1 VAQQQLNSSSTLNYI
16 KKFLLSFILLKHTIN
31 TLLMLRTS
39 FLIIACMCYV
49 ASAFAQKFNGINSN
63 MGNLFQLS
71 DAKTRSISPENFT
84 GEKGKGGLATTGT
97 GTSASRDLGQTWK
110 VSPSIVIKSK
120 TTYTIAEMDGP
131 GSIQHIWMTPTGNWR
146 YTIMRVYWDDET
158 TPSIEAPVGDFFCMG
173 WGKYSPLQSLAVAV
187 NPGSAFNCYWPMPFR
202 KKCRITME
210 NIADEDM
217 YLYYQVDYILTDVPD
232 DAAYFHAQFRRTNPL
247 PYKQDYVLADG
258 IKGRGQYVGTYLA
271 VGVSN
276 NGWWGEGEIK
286 FFMDDDT
293 KFPTI
298 CGTGTEDYF
307 CGSYDFDTRKKNDA
321 GVETVNYTEFCSP
334 YTGMPQVIRGDGHY
348 DVMQRFGLYRWHITD
363 PIRFEKNL
371 RVTIQSLGW
380 RHDGRY
386 LPQQNDMASV
396 VFWYQTEPHASFPKL
411 PERDLLEVN

>member
-1 VAQQQLNSSSTLNYI
+1 MKRKL
-16 KKFLLSFILLKHTIN
+16 
-31 TLLMLRTS
+31 
-39 FLIIACMCYV
+39 LIIASSLLSCV
-49 ASAFAQKFNGINSN
+49 AFAQTNFNGLN
-63 MGNLFQLS
+63 MGIGNIYMMS

-84 GEKGKGGLATTGT
+84 GEKGKGGMATTGT
-97 GTSASRDLGQTWK
+97 GTNASRDLGQTWK

-146 YTIMRVYWDDET
+146 YTIIRVYWDDET
-158 TPSIEAPVGDFFCMG
+158 TPSIEAPIGDFFCMG

-202 KKCRITME
+202 KKCKITME

-217 YLYYQVDYILTDVPD
+217 YLYYQIDYILTDVPD

-247 PYKQDYVLADG
+247 PSKQDYVLVDG

-307 CGSYDFDTRKKNDA
+307 CGSYDFDTRKKNEA

-334 YTGMPQVIRGDGHY
+334 YTGLPQVIRGDGHY
-348 DVMQRFGLYRWHITD
+348 DIAQRFGMYRWHITD

-371 RVTIQSLGW
+371 KVTIQSLGW

-386 LPQQNDMASV
+386 LLQQNDIASV
-396 VFWYQTEPHASFPKL
+396 VFWYQTEPHAPFPKL
-411 PERDLLEVN
+411 AERDLLELN